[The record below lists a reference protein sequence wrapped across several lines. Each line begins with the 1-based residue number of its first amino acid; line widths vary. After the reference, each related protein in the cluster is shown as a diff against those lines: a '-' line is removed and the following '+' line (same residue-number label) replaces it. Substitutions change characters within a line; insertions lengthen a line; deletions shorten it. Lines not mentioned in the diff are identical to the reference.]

1 MATNKL
7 ERHHLDDFVSCYNP
21 DNIAERHETYNTET
35 NPSGRWRRYT
45 IDEIM
50 ARDKTSLD
58 ITWIR
63 QGDEEDNRTLAELMT
78 DIEEKSQ
85 NISKA
90 VAELKKL
97 LADIKED

>member
-1 MATNKL
+1 
-7 ERHHLDDFVSCYNP
+7 
-21 DNIAERHETYNTET
+21 
-35 NPSGRWRRYT
+35 
-45 IDEIM
+45 M

-63 QGDEEDNRTLAELMT
+63 QGDEEDNRTLAELMAT
-78 DIEEKSQ
+78 IEEKSQ
-85 NISKA
+85 NISNA